1 MWGWSHS
8 KLHVRYQG
16 EAPTWCVQDP
26 PTPPHASAWPTRCL
40 KILAKTSLMSTNS
53 IVLFALKTAGTW
65 KCALIHT
72 VQFAHTI
79 YHENHCSSRLLRCK
93 VQMIV
98 LISTEEL
105 EKALSLESLRYSNP
119 KPPSIH
125 SVSRRRR
132 MLKILLTSPCHYVV
146 CISKRFA
153 CRNHSFIHSFIY
165 LFIFMKYFLLKM
177 PHCICGRLTID
188 MAADTV
194 SSICCCCCSSTVH
207 TPF

>member
-1 MWGWSHS
+1 
-8 KLHVRYQG
+8 
-16 EAPTWCVQDP
+16 
-26 PTPPHASAWPTRCL
+26 
-40 KILAKTSLMSTNS
+40 MSTNS